1 MFSRGV
7 LRKIGLAF
15 GFGLI
20 FAGGPMMGPGVNK
33 EEPHL
38 DGFGNKGRD
47 LTPTEKGSLLK
58 LQKQLLRY
66 FLDNQVRNGF
76 IRDRQRNH
84 GSLRDSGATSSSST
98 GMGIIAIAL
107 ASAKEYDVIPRQE
120 AEERIVKALE
130 HALTVPEVGGMI
142 AHFYGEDDKPMA
154 TDDTIATIDSA
165 WLIAGGLWA
174 AQFTE
179 SPRIDALAGRLHERV
194 DWLRW
199 TDPSD
204 KLRPLLLRH
213 GMAHNGHPLLTRWD
227 RLSPENAFMY
237 LMAVGSC
244 GTKNVR
250 QDVWKQLSPHWG
262 DLRGHRVASPELGLF
277 THRWS
282 LLLFDFKPYKFAD
295 GLNLANEGDLAAVLN
310 CMLCQDMKSK
320 YKTFERFWCLS
331 AGDGPPDN
339 QHKEDTYREYSPAYC
354 DGTANIMA
362 SLTALE
368 CCTDDVLANLAAA
381 EAHGDIMGR
390 YGPSSVN
397 FADGKNFISQDV
409 IATDVAAAILA
420 IDNALFNGR
429 PRRVFEEVPCIAAAR
444 KALED
449 YRRY

>member
-1 MFSRGV
+1 MFSRRV
-7 LRKIGLAF
+7 LWKIGLAL
-15 GFGLI
+15 GLCLI
-20 FAGGPMMGPGVNK
+20 MTAGPRMGPTRNM

-38 DGFGNKGRD
+38 DGLSKKGRA
-47 LTPTEKGSLLK
+47 LTPSEKVSLLK
-58 LQKQLLRY
+58 LQKQLLQY

-84 GSLRDSGATSSSST
+84 GSIRDGGATSSSST
-98 GMGIIAIAL
+98 GMGLIAIAL
-107 ASAKEYDVIPRQE
+107 ASAKEYDIIPRKE
-120 AEERIVKALE
+120 AEERIIKALE
-130 HALTVPEVGGMI
+130 HALAVPEVGGMI

-174 AQFTE
+174 ARFTD
-179 SPRIDALAGRLHERV
+179 SPRINGLAGRLHDRV
-194 DWLRW
+194 NWLHW

-213 GMAHNGHPLLTRWD
+213 GMAHNGNPLRTRWD

-244 GTKNVR
+244 GTKNVS
-250 QDVWKQLSPHWG
+250 QDVWRQLSPYWG
-262 DLRGHRVASPELGLF
+262 DLRGHKVASPELGLF

-282 LLLFDFKPYKFAD
+282 LLLFDFKPYAFAD
-295 GLNLANEGDLAAVLN
+295 GLNLANEGDLAAELN
-310 CMLCQDMKSK
+310 CLSCRDKKSQ
-320 YKTFERFWCLS
+320 YKTFEKFWCLS
-331 AGDGPPDN
+331 AGDGPPDD

-362 SLTALE
+362 SLAALE
-368 CCTDDVLANLAAA
+368 CCTDDVIENLAAA
-381 EAHGDIMGR
+381 EAHGKIMGR

-397 FADGKNFISQDV
+397 FAEGRNFISRDV

-420 IDNALFNGR
+420 IDNVLFNQR
-429 PRRVFEEVPCIAAAR
+429 PRRVFEEVPCIVAAR

-449 YRRY
+449 YRRN